1 MNYQFS
7 HTKFCSKSFT
17 ILFDMDFAGPFSWAF
32 SKVEDKKS
40 SRTWL
45 CSAPLPLDHHT
56 SLPVFPSSSDFFSE
70 NFFPL

>member
-32 SKVEDKKS
+32 SKVEDKN
-40 SRTWL
+40 
-45 CSAPLPLDHHT
+45 
-56 SLPVFPSSSDFFSE
+56 VF
-70 NFFPL
+70 